1 MRDTQWQAQSQGD
14 RSPYHL
20 VVKPQA
26 ARRDRQGEKPIAAII
41 IILTAIL
48 NSQRMKKLRY
58 AIQKSTKI
66 KLE

>member
-1 MRDTQWQAQSQGD
+1 VVT
-14 RSPYHL
+14 YHL

-48 NSQRMKKLRY
+48 NSQRMKKLRF